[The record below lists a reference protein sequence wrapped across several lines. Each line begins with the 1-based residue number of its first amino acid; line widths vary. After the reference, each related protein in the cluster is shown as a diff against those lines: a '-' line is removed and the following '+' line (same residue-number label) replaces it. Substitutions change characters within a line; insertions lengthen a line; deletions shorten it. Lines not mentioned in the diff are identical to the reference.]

1 MATTIFKCI
10 FHMSI
15 GCHKPTISVVSWA
28 KLAQPDLQQSLLSLA
43 TIAKLVD
50 NQQTFSC
57 TDCKVC
63 RPHHHHFGNED
74 EWCVNLHHLLYLASA
89 SFSSLVFPLSLSFS
103 TSLLISVP
111 SLNHVGACSKILLE
125 TLMRSSYM
133 FTL

>member
-1 MATTIFKCI
+1 
-10 FHMSI
+10 
-15 GCHKPTISVVSWA
+15 
-28 KLAQPDLQQSLLSLA
+28 
-43 TIAKLVD
+43 
-50 NQQTFSC
+50 
-57 TDCKVC
+57 
-63 RPHHHHFGNED
+63 
-74 EWCVNLHHLLYLASA
+74 VNLHHLLYLASA